1 MVERKHQHFLSI
13 ARALQLQF
21 NVPSCYWGD
30 RILTATHI
38 IIRLPS
44 PVLNNKTPFELLFHS
59 KPSYSHLRVFGCLY
73 YASTISVHR
82 DKFQPK
88 AQACVLLGYHPAIK
102 GYKLLNLSYRKFL
115 ISRDVVFQE
124 YIFPFISSD
133 FVCPSASSDSSQ
145 SNPNLTTT
153 LIFPFLNSPVY
164 HEKFF
169 HDQHFA
175 LDVDSDFDDDANS
188 SHAFALPKNIH
199 SGDLDQSTSRTT
211 ELASIPASHVDSQAT
226 PSHVDSQAIPSSA
239 SLDVQF
245 VTQVIPSDVHSI
257 PQAVA

>member
-1 MVERKHQHFLSI
+1 M
-13 ARALQLQF
+13 
-21 NVPSCYWGD
+21 
-30 RILTATHI
+30 
-38 IIRLPS
+38 
-44 PVLNNKTPFELLFHS
+44 NNKTPFKLLFHS

-88 AQACVLLGYHPAIK
+88 AQACVLLGYPPAIK

-169 HDQHFA
+169 HDQHFS

-188 SHAFALPKNIH
+188 SHASALPKNIH
-199 SGDLDQSTSRTT
+199 SSDLDQSTSRTT
-211 ELASIPASHVDSQAT
+211 KLASIPASHVDSQAT

-257 PQAVA
+257 PQAVAQLDAPL